1 MNKTPSYPF
10 PPIQQG
16 VNIHDIIYR
25 PCRKG
30 SGTPEPWARSVYE
43 RSIGEKARRW
53 RLQYLTIEEELER
66 AYRYVT
72 PSADNANAHSFKF
85 AEIIRSAA
93 GAYERFCKTLH
104 AEFYGDGHKLDIF
117 NYLALK
123 RFLKLAVRSAV
134 PLLAAGDFPD
144 HPEVTRPFVKLARWD
159 MNSPIVSA
167 HVPAWWDAYNSVKH
181 DGISAD
187 KSATLANAT
196 ASLAALFLVVEAVY
210 GFGILSGGFWSVP
223 SPMGTQ
229 FARHS
234 LPTWAR
240 LFAPD
245 VMPELDIGNVLTWG

>member
-181 DGISAD
+181 DGISATSRRPWRTRRPVWRPSFSSS
-187 KSATLANAT
+187 KPST
-196 ASLAALFLVVEAVY
+196 
-210 GFGILSGGFWSVP
+210 GSGYCRAGSGP
-223 SPMGTQ
+223 SPAQWGLNSRVIPSQ
-229 FARHS
+229 RG
-234 LPTWAR
+234 
-240 LFAPD
+240 PD
-245 VMPELDIGNVLTWG
+245 CSPRM